1 MILYKLSIDLL
12 YNICYNNIITRKGFK
27 MIWSEMSYNKYDFQG
42 DLFRIKELWNEND
55 LYEDLEEEE

>member
-1 MILYKLSIDLL
+1 MIYYII
-12 YNICYNNIITRKGFK
+12 YVIITRKGFK

-55 LYEDLEEEE
+55 LYEYLEEEE